1 MRSPRCAGALC
12 CVERL
17 NKTPG
22 YLLELGALSRAG
34 EGSLVAAGSL
44 SFPWCSMTLF
54 GLMSRMR
61 PSDSNE
67 SASSESEELGASAS
81 PYNEDFQQD
90 LLLPRSSSTESGSEV
105 GIFLDL
111 WPCLAFTH
119 EEKAYFEQASRT

>member
-67 SASSESEELGASAS
+67 SASSESEELGASD
-81 PYNEDFQQD
+81 EDFQQD

-105 GIFLDL
+105 GIFLDF

>member
-44 SFPWCSMTLF
+44 SFPWCSM
-54 GLMSRMR
+54 SRMR

-67 SASSESEELGASAS
+67 SASSESEELGASD
-81 PYNEDFQQD
+81 EDFQQD

-105 GIFLDL
+105 GIFLDF